1 VRFTTEG
8 SDYRFGAVEGSETEL
23 IVAAIDRT
31 PFTGWSFTGDRLA
44 LEEVRLLA
52 PVIPSK
58 VLAIGKNYAE
68 HAREMGGD
76 APATPVVFLKP
87 STSVIGPG
95 DPIVHPRDSDRVD
108 YEGEL
113 AIVISSLCR
122 DVVAERAAEVVLGY
136 TIANDVTARD
146 HQQADGQWT
155 RAKGHDTFCPLGPW
169 ISTDV
174 DAGDL
179 AIRTLLDGEVVQ
191 SSRTSLL
198 LHDVGAIV
206 AWCSAFTTLLP
217 GDVILTGTPEG
228 VGPIRPGQRVTVEV
242 DGIGALSNPVVARA

>member
-8 SDYRFGAVEGSETEL
+8 SDYRFGAVEGSDAEL
-23 IVAAIDRT
+23 TVAAIDRT
-31 PFTGWSFTGDRLA
+31 PFTGWSFTGDRLP

-206 AWCSAFTTLLP
+206 AWCSAFTALLP

>member
-8 SDYRFGAVEGSETEL
+8 SDYRFGAVEGSDAEL
-23 IVAAIDRT
+23 TVAAIDRT
-31 PFTGWSFTGDRLA
+31 PFTGWSFTGDRLP

>member
-1 VRFTTEG
+1 MRFTTEG

>member
-1 VRFTTEG
+1 MRFTTEG
-8 SDYRFGAVEGSETEL
+8 SDYRFGAVEGSDAEL
-23 IVAAIDRT
+23 TVAAIDRT
-31 PFTGWSFTGDRLA
+31 PFTGWSFTGDRLP

>member
-1 VRFTTEG
+1 MRFTTEG

-31 PFTGWSFTGDRLA
+31 PFTGWSFTGDRLP

-87 STSVIGPG
+87 STSVIGLG

>member
-31 PFTGWSFTGDRLA
+31 PFTGWSFTGDRLP

-87 STSVIGPG
+87 STSVIGLG

>member
-31 PFTGWSFTGDRLA
+31 PFTGWSFTGDRLP